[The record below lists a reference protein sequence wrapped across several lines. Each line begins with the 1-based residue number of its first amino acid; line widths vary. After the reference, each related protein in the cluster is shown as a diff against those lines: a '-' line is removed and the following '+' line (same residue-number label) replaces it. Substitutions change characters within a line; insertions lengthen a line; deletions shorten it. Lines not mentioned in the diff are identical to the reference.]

1 MNILLSLAAIVLG
14 IVIGYSFG
22 FAQQIAQKR
31 YAMKNRTGSLSSVWG
46 VVPGSGIRVAYL
58 LVLLVAVQLLCPLL
72 FDGDAQWVVS
82 IGVVLGYGWTLA
94 GDLKR
99 KMQTR

>member
-1 MNILLSLAAIVLG
+1 MNILLILSAAVLG
-14 IVIGYSFG
+14 AIIGYSFG
-22 FAQQIAQKR
+22 LAQQIAQKR
-31 YAMKNRTGSLSSVWG
+31 YAMKNRSGSLSSVWG

-58 LVLLVAVQLLCPLL
+58 LVLLVAVQFLCPLF

-99 KMQTR
+99 KLQAR